1 MLFLTAIASFDRL
14 FEALAQLQP
23 GTVRGKRKRTVVD
36 TIRLIIPRVVNA
48 PSDSKKSFRDR
59 RAHVLR

>member
-1 MLFLTAIASFDRL
+1 MVFLTAIASFDRL
-14 FEALAQLQP
+14 FEAPARMQP
-23 GTVRGKRKRTVVD
+23 GTVRGNRKRRVAD

-59 RAHVLR
+59 QAHVLH

>member
-23 GTVRGKRKRTVVD
+23 GTVRGNRKRTVVD
-36 TIRLIIPRVVNA
+36 IIRLIIPRVVNA
-48 PSDSKKSFRDR
+48 PSDSESSRDR
-59 RAHVLR
+59 QAHVLR